1 MAAKANAD
9 LVNSIVGGVA
19 LITWIPDCTRRRL
32 ILLTSGM
39 PVEQESMHTKQ
50 IISSKNQ

>member
-9 LVNSIVGGVA
+9 LVDDVA
-19 LITWIPDCTRRRL
+19 LITWIPDCTGRRI
-32 ILLTSGM
+32 ILLTSSM